1 MQITLNQALWL
12 VLTVAAVVA
21 LAFLA
26 HLFFQLARTAKQ
38 AQAAMA
44 EATTLLR
51 NLQETERKVNLAV
64 EDLTGTMQAVRK
76 LTESASEVALFL
88 TTKVVR
94 PSSKWWPFVFPLL
107 RMGLAQIK
115 KRKEK

>member
-1 MQITLNQALWL
+1 MQITLNQALGL
-12 VLTVAAVVA
+12 LLTVAAVVA

-26 HLFFQLARTAKQ
+26 HLFFHLARTAKQ

-44 EATTLLR
+44 EATALLR

-64 EDLTGTMQAVRK
+64 EGMTGTMQAARQ
-76 LTESASEVALFL
+76 LTESASEIALFL

-94 PSSKWWPFVFPLL
+94 PSSKWWPFLFPLL
-107 RMGLAQIK
+107 RLGFAQIK